1 MNGPTAV
8 FTIFGP
14 NITDEIVRVPPT
26 GLRAGRSADN
36 ELVLA
41 SSEIS
46 RHHMR
51 FEWINGELAV
61 RDLNS
66 SNGIWYNDQRLKADV
81 PQVLQPGES
90 IRMGPFVVRFEHI
103 ELPEGEAEEE
113 SQPEAAEEPRIELPV
128 DVAFV
133 VGDIPQ
139 PAPEPEVPPPA
150 PEPEVIPPA
159 PVAPEE
165 EYQPV
170 TTPPSMIESLASAA
184 EKALDAALEAAE
196 ELTAPPAPEKPSK
209 KPAAE
214 PKQEEGKSFLFT
226 PVEPDAPAKPSTEK
240 PHKKKEPE
248 KPVEAP
254 ALSVEPP
261 PVIEK
266 PKPAAK
272 EEIAPKPAVKEEPA
286 PKPDKKSDDP
296 FDKLPPRIGGDGAS
310 LIPEE
315 TLPPLP
321 PVPPSSNGH
330 SLYPVGMPRDASTW
344 MKYLPGIYLDDDF
357 LGRYMILGEAMMS
370 PAIWIID
377 NMDMYYTPEVAPLE
391 WVRWLASIFDIYIS
405 EELPADRQRLLFS
418 QAGWLAQRRGTR
430 AGMERLLE
438 LYTGVRPEIIEEAAH
453 FTVRIELSSV
463 ETKVTRE
470 LLDRLILDN
479 KPAFAS
485 YTLEIT

>member
-14 NITDEIVRVPPT
+14 NITDEVVRVPPT

-113 SQPEAAEEPRIELPV
+113 GTPEAAAEDPMDQLPV

-139 PAPEPEVPPPA
+139 AEAEPEAEPEPEVLPPA
-150 PEPEVIPPA
+150 PKQKAPPPEPV
-159 PVAPEE
+159 VPEDD
-165 EYQPV
+165 YQPV
-170 TTPPSMIESLASAA
+170 TTPPSLIESLASAA
-184 EKALDAALEAAE
+184 EKALDSALDAVE
-196 ELTAPPAPEKPSK
+196 ELTTPPAPERPAK

-214 PKQEEGKSFLFT
+214 AKPDEGKSFLFT
-226 PVEPDAPAKPSTEK
+226 PVEPDAPAAKPSQEK
-240 PHKKKEPE
+240 APKKKEPE

-266 PKPAAK
+266 PKPA
-272 EEIAPKPAVKEEPA
+272 PKEEPA
-286 PKPDKKSDDP
+286 AKPEKKSDDP

-315 TLPPLP
+315 PLPPLP
-321 PVPPSSNGH
+321 PAPPSSNGH
-330 SLYPVGMPRDASTW
+330 SMYPVGMPRDASTW

-357 LGRYMILGEAMMS
+357 LGRYMILAEAMMS

-405 EELPADRQRLLFS
+405 AELPAERQRLLFS

-463 ETKVTRE
+463 ETNVTRE